1 MAEIELKHISKTF
14 EQGQSDVHAVKDVS
28 LSIEKGDIF
37 GIIGLSGAGKSTLVR
52 CINYLEVP
60 TEGQVLIDGTD
71 LGTLSEKELRKK
83 RSEIGMIFQHF
94 NLLMQ
99 KNVLDNI
106 AFPLQLSGMK
116 KKNAREKARDY
127 LKTVGLSDK
136 ENAYPAQ
143 LSGGQKQR
151 VAIARALAGSPK
163 ILLCDEA
170 TSALDPQ
177 TTASILSLLKEINE
191 TMGLTIVII
200 THQMSVVKDICK
212 HMAVMEGGRI
222 VEQGPTEEI
231 FKQPQTPVAKQ
242 FLKDVLSEKD
252 VEFLEQA
259 RNYFAEHKIQLEEI
273 QNHVE

>member
-170 TSALDPQ
+170 TRALDPQ

-231 FKQPQTPVAKQ
+231 FKHPQTPVAKQ

>member
-106 AFPLQLSGMK
+106 AFPLKLSWMK

-231 FKQPQTPVAKQ
+231 FKHPQTPVAKQ

>member
-231 FKQPQTPVAKQ
+231 FKHPQTPVAKQ